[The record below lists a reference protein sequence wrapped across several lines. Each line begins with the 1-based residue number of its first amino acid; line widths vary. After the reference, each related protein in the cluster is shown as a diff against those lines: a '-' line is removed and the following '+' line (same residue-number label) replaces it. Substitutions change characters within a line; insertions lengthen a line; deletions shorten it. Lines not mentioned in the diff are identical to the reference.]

1 MALIA
6 LLACAVAFII
16 VATTALKLHPFLAL
30 LAAAFG
36 YGILCGALSLQQV
49 VDAVN
54 SGFGDTISKI
64 GIVILAGAIIGVF
77 LERSGG
83 AYRLAELVLRVTGR
97 GHVPLAMSV
106 MGYIV
111 SVPVFCDSGFVIL
124 SPLGRALVRETG
136 ASAAAAALALSFG
149 LYATHTMVPP
159 TPGPVA
165 AAGILDADLGLVIVL
180 GLVVSAPTMLA
191 GWAFAVRYAHRVARD
206 AAPESPPSAPEPR
219 TEAPSA
225 LRAALP
231 IVAPL
236 LLIVGNSAA
245 SLPSRPFGEAQFA
258 SFIHFV
264 GQPAVAL
271 LIGVILACTLPAR
284 REAALYSMRGWVGDA
299 VLAAAVI
306 IIVTGAGGAFGEV
319 LEASGIAQVVQD
331 NLGGAKFGIWLPFVV
346 AAALKTAQGSSTVAI
361 ITTAGVVAP
370 LLDSLGLDAPL
381 GRALAVVAIGAGS
394 MAVSHANDSYFW
406 VVTQLSGL
414 SVSQGY
420 RLQTLGTLVQGIV
433 AVLAVWALSFLIGA

>member
-1 MALIA
+1 MALIV
-6 LLACAVAFII
+6 LLVCAVAFII
-16 VATTALKLHPFLAL
+16 AATTVLKLHPFLAL

-36 YGILCGALSLQQV
+36 YGILCRALSLQQV
-49 VDAVN
+49 IDAIN
-54 SGFGDTISKI
+54 EGFGDTISKI

-83 AYRLAELVLRVTGR
+83 AYRLAERILRVTGR
-97 GHVPLAMSV
+97 GNVPLTMSV

-111 SVPVFCDSGFVIL
+111 SIPVFCDSGFVIL
-124 SPLGRALVRETG
+124 SPLGRALARETG
-136 ASAAAAALALSFG
+136 ASAAAAAMALSFG

-165 AAGILDADLGLVIVL
+165 AAGMLNADLGLVILL
-180 GLVVSAPTMLA
+180 GLAVSVPVMLA
-191 GWAFAVRYAHRVARD
+191 GWMFAVLCAPRVV
-206 AAPESPPSAPEPR
+206 PEESAEIAKDGPEVPAD
-219 TEAPSA
+219 APSA

-236 LLIVGNSAA
+236 VLIVTHSAA
-245 SLPSRPFGEAQFA
+245 RLPSHPFGEGACAALLQFA
-258 SFIHFV
+258 GHPV
-264 GQPAVAL
+264 VAL
-271 LIGVILACTLPAR
+271 LLGASLAYSLPPR
-284 REAALYSMRGWVGDA
+284 RKAELYSMRGWVGDA

-306 IIVTGAGGAFGEV
+306 IIVTGAGGSFGKI
-319 LEASGIAQVVQD
+319 LEASGIAGVVQE
-331 NLGGAKFGIWLPFVV
+331 NLGAARLGVWLPFLA

-361 ITTAGVVAP
+361 ITTAGIVAP
-370 LLDSLGLDAPL
+370 LLEPLGLDESA
-381 GRALAVVAIGAGS
+381 GRALTVIAIGAGS
-394 MAVSHANDSYFW
+394 MVVSHANDSYFW

-433 AVLAVWALSFLIGA
+433 AILAVWALTGILL